1 MLLKVRRSYEIL
13 LDLANT
19 GTDHLVRLI
28 PAIDLVLIQHIET
41 VECHSLKAY
50 SDFLNGVRVIFFGR
64 HASGVPY
71 FLLPPV
77 AP

>member
-19 GTDHLVRLI
+19 GTDHHLVRLI

-50 SDFLNGVRVIFFGR
+50 SDF
-64 HASGVPY
+64 
-71 FLLPPV
+71 
-77 AP
+77 